1 MCEQFATPLLLLEFS
16 PGDLGA
22 PSIFGLS
29 VLLFKVR
36 RRRPLHAYTRPS
48 LSSAP
53 PLPSSTAPQHLP
65 SYTRSSTHMLDP
77 STHAHSGPPHTA
89 AAATP
94 RQPPSR
100 APPWQFVFGPMC
112 GSWMDRAARPLVI
125 QWGIGLQCAGVA
137 LALCVLGLLVASRP
151 QGPSLIIL
159 PLALAL
165 ALTLTLT
172 PNP

>member
-65 SYTRSSTHMLDP
+65 SYTRPSTHMFDP
-77 STHAHSGPPHTA
+77 SAHAHSARRTLQLRRRPGDRHPAH
-89 AAATP
+89 
-94 RQPPSR
+94 R
-100 APPWQFVFGPMC
+100 QFVFGPMC

-151 QGPSLIIL
+151 WGPSLI
-159 PLALAL
+159 P
-165 ALTLTLT
+165 TPSPD
-172 PNP
+172 PNPNP

>member
-48 LSSAP
+48 LSSPP

-65 SYTRSSTHMLDP
+65 SYTRPSTHMLDP
-77 STHAHSGPPHTA
+77 STYAHSGPPHTA
-89 AAATP
+89 AAASP
-94 RQPPSR
+94 RPSR
-100 APPWQFVFGPMC
+100 SSAAAGPMAYKQF
-112 GSWMDRAARPLVI
+112 M
-125 QWGIGLQCAGVA
+125 
-137 LALCVLGLLVASRP
+137 GLLDDNVAREAVQPQPRP
-151 QGPSLIIL
+151 D
-159 PLALAL
+159 
-165 ALTLTLT
+165 TLT
-172 PNP
+172 P